1 MPGEVIQTDGS
12 RLFRTRVNG
21 SDEQY
26 VNPLAEKDGMP
37 GYAVQWMEVDG
48 PLADES
54 TGAGYRLLFG
64 DLPMKR
70 VDAGQPGVAL
80 DAGLRK
86 QERAA
91 SAVAERVVRRDVAA
105 QQAGGAAV
113 APSGSSHGRG
123 CFQQSA
129 GDAERLLSA
138 FMKHA
143 LIAGQ

>member
-48 PLADES
+48 PLADAS

-64 DLPMKR
+64 ELPMKR

-80 DAGLRK
+80 DVVAPAGTGGFAG
-86 QERAA
+86 RAA
-91 SAVAERVVRRDVAA
+91 AGPPGR
-105 QQAGGAAV
+105 GGAA
-113 APSGSSHGRG
+113 GRG
-123 CFQQSA
+123 GRGGARPAQVVVDVVSSNPRE
-129 GDAERLLSA
+129 DAERLFALS
-138 FMKHA
+138 
-143 LIAGQ
+143 